1 MPHQL
6 YGSRYRVP
14 LRRRREKKTDY
25 QARKGFVVSGKPRL
39 VARSSLKN
47 TIAQIIVAKPQG
59 DQVLAAA
66 HTHELI
72 KKYGWKAATGN
83 IPAAYLTGLLCG
95 LKAKKNGVS
104 EAILD
109 LGLVSP
115 TKSAKVFAT
124 MSGVVDAG
132 VTIPHSEEKIVK
144 DRNRGYHIQDYAE
157 NLGAPA
163 EYAPKFST
171 LKAKGLAPEKFS
183 DHFFEVRNAILTE
196 FGMPIPKPEPR
207 AAKPKPKPAPASK
220 LVPKPA
226 AKPEVKPVIV
236 EAKPAAAE
244 AKPAIASAKAPEAK
258 KPEAA
263 EVKSKHVEA
272 KPEVAA
278 PAPKAEP
285 APKVKAEAEEKLK
298 AVKPKAKPA
307 AKKAAPAKAKAAKA
321 AKAEKVEEAKV
332 EAEPV
337 EKPKRAT
344 RKKPEAKEEKP
355 AKKTGGKK
363 A

>member
-1 MPHQL
+1 MTCGGNAKMPH
-6 YGSRYRVP
+6 GSRYRVP

-25 QARKGFVVSGKPRL
+25 QARKGFVVSGRSRL

-47 TIAQIIVAKPQG
+47 TVAQIIIAKPQG
-59 DQVLAAA
+59 DIVQAAA
-66 HTHELI
+66 HSHELI

-115 TKSAKVFAT
+115 TKGSKVFAT

-132 VTIPHSEEKIVK
+132 VVIPHTEEKIIN

-157 NLGAPA
+157 TLGAPE

-207 AAKPKPKPAPASK
+207 AAKPKPKP
-220 LVPKPA
+220 VPKPA
-226 AKPEVKPVIV
+226 PKPEVKPAV
-236 EAKPAAAE
+236 AE
-244 AKPAIASAKAPEAK
+244 TKSAVAPAKAPEAK
-258 KPEAA
+258 KPEVA
-263 EVKSKHVEA
+263 EVKSKPVEA
-272 KPEVAA
+272 KPEVTKH
-278 PAPKAEP
+278 APKAEP
-285 APKVKAEAEEKLK
+285 IPKVKEEAEEKPK
-298 AVKPKAKPA
+298 AAKPKAKPA
-307 AKKAAPAKAKAAKA
+307 VKKAAPAKGKA
-321 AKAEKVEEAKV
+321 AKAEKPEDV
-332 EAEPV
+332 EAEAEPE
-337 EKPKRAT
+337 EKPKRAAK
-344 RKKPEAKEEKP
+344 KKPEAKEVKS

>member
-1 MPHQL
+1 MKCGGNAKMPH
-6 YGSRYRVP
+6 GSRYRVP

-25 QARKGFVVSGKPRL
+25 QARKGFVVSGRSRL

-47 TIAQIIVAKPQG
+47 TVAQIIIAKPQG
-59 DQVLAAA
+59 DLVLAAA
-66 HTHELI
+66 HSHELV

-83 IPAAYLTGLLCG
+83 IPAAFLTGLLCG

-115 TKSAKVFAT
+115 TKGSKVFAT

-132 VTIPHSEEKIVK
+132 IVIPHTEEKIIN

-157 NLGAPA
+157 TLGVPE

-207 AAKPKPKPAPASK
+207 AAKPKPKPI
-220 LVPKPA
+220 PKPA
-226 AKPEVKPVIV
+226 PKPEVKPAV
-236 EAKPAAAE
+236 AE
-244 AKPAIASAKAPEAK
+244 AKPAVAPAKAPEAK
-258 KPEAA
+258 KPE
-263 EVKSKHVEA
+263 VKSKPVEA
-272 KPEVAA
+272 KPEVTKH
-278 PAPKAEP
+278 APKAEP
-285 APKVKAEAEEKLK
+285 TPKVKEEAEEKPK
-298 AVKPKAKPA
+298 AKPKAKPA
-307 AKKAAPAKAKAAKA
+307 IKKAATAKGKA
-321 AKAEKVEEAKV
+321 AKAEKAEEA
-332 EAEPV
+332 EAEPE
-337 EKPKRAT
+337 EKPKRAAK
-344 RKKPEAKEEKP
+344 KKPEAKEVKS

>member
-1 MPHQL
+1 MTCGGNAKMT

-25 QARKGFVVSGKPRL
+25 QARKGFVVSGRPRL

-47 TIAQIIVAKPQG
+47 TIAQIIIAKPQG

-66 HTHELI
+66 HSHELV

-83 IPAAYLTGLLCG
+83 IPTAYLTGLLCG

-115 TKSAKVFAT
+115 TKSSKVFAT

-132 VTIPHSEEKIVK
+132 VAIPHSEEKIVK

-157 NLGAPA
+157 TLGAPE
-163 EYAPKFST
+163 EYAPKFSN
-171 LKAKGLAPEKFS
+171 LKAKGLAPEKFT
-183 DHFFEVRNAILTE
+183 DHFFEVRNAILSA

-207 AAKPKPKPAPASK
+207 AAKPKPKPVQKPEPKKAEAK
-220 LVPKPA
+220 LAVA
-226 AKPEVKPVIV
+226 EAKPVATEKVP
-236 EAKPAAAE
+236 EAKPAAA
-244 AKPAIASAKAPEAK
+244 PDKAPEVQKPIGAK
-258 KPEAA
+258 KPEVA
-263 EVKSKHVEA
+263 EA
-272 KPEVAA
+272 
-278 PAPKAEP
+278 APKAEP
-285 APKVKAEAEEKLK
+285 APKVKAEAEEKPK
-298 AVKPKAKPA
+298 AGKPKAKPVA
-307 AKKAAPAKAKAAKA
+307 RKAAPAKARA
-321 AKAEKVEEAKV
+321 AKAEKAEESEK
-332 EAEPV
+332 EAEP
-337 EKPKRAT
+337 EAKPKRAN
-344 RKKPEAKEEKP
+344 KKPETKEASIKAGAKP

-363 A
+363 